1 MNGGG
6 SSSPQTKRLGGE
18 RPELMM
24 MSCARRV
31 DFFFVSASHFDA
43 ASAPIASRLI
53 RRTRNGVRRSKT
65 TRRIARKGEK
75 AHHA

>member
-31 DFFFVSASHFDA
+31 DFFAGASHFDV

>member
-1 MNGGG
+1 MAAVLRHLRRSGLAA
-6 SSSPQTKRLGGE
+6 SAA
-18 RPELMM
+18 ELMI

-31 DFFFVSASHFDA
+31 DFFVGASHFDV

-53 RRTRNGVRRSKT
+53 RRTRNGVRRTKT
-65 TRRIARKGEK
+65 TRRIVRKGEK